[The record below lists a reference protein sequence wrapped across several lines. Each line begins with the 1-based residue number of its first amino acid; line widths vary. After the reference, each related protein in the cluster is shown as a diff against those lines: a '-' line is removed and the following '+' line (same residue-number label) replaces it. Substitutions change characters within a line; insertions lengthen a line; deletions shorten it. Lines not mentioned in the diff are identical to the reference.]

1 MTLFVSL
8 IVTVFAWG
16 SSYLSCVWQFDP
28 DFQTPLIL
36 DESFDFSDSEESR
49 FAGALSDG
57 LLAKSEPILSMSAFQ
72 KPPQAALLG
81 KFTYRKGLCPGEECG
96 LIPGFLMIDYGAT
109 RSVHDDASA
118 YSSYSQTPYVNTH
131 RSFHLL
137 WETRQAKSPIA
148 FHIWLTGTMPVH
160 TVTLDLLCWVVKVAR
175 FQRSFRI
182 LPRGAAR
189 VQESLYRSS
198 PPTTFTVRPERMSL
212 WFLAA
217 GNPNVSPICSTC
229 RGRRSSMLY
238 QRTLHLSCPPVLP
251 RLRCLCR

>member
-96 LIPGFLMIDYGAT
+96 LIPGFLFYD
-109 RSVHDDASA
+109 
-118 YSSYSQTPYVNTH
+118 
-131 RSFHLL
+131 
-137 WETRQAKSPIA
+137 
-148 FHIWLTGTMPVH
+148 
-160 TVTLDLLCWVVKVAR
+160 
-175 FQRSFRI
+175 
-182 LPRGAAR
+182 
-189 VQESLYRSS
+189 
-198 PPTTFTVRPERMSL
+198 
-212 WFLAA
+212 
-217 GNPNVSPICSTC
+217 
-229 RGRRSSMLY
+229 
-238 QRTLHLSCPPVLP
+238 
-251 RLRCLCR
+251 RLRCHPICAR